1 MAGRRRSERKSER
14 ESERVVRVLWI
25 GARVPCGSE

>member
-1 MAGRRRSERKSER
+1 MAGRRRSERESESER
-14 ESERVVRVLWI
+14 ERVVRVLWI